1 VAYTA
6 VELIEIKRDGGVLPL
21 DAIEWLI
28 RAYTDGTV
36 TEYQMAAMAMAVF
49 FNGLD
54 GEELAAWTEAMLHS
68 GDVMDFS
75 DVAAPKVDKHS
86 TGGVGDKISI
96 PLAPLVA
103 AVGIAVPMMSGRGLG
118 HTGGT
123 LDKLE
128 TIPGFTSRLDPDR
141 FRSTLVEHGLVL
153 AGASETMV
161 PADRKLYELRDATA
175 TVPSIPLIASSIM
188 SKKLAEGLDGL
199 LLDVKTGSGASIKVL
214 DQTRALARTM
224 VDIGARHGVGT
235 VALITWMGQPLG
247 REVGNAN
254 EIRESI
260 EVLRGGGPEDVIE
273 LTMTFGEVM
282 MEMAGIDGGR
292 AALEEAISSGRALE
306 KLVEVVAAQ
315 GGDPSVIEN
324 PDLLPTCANEAVLTA
339 DRDGFV
345 TRCDALTVGVAAT
358 RLGAGRDRKEDDIDP
373 GVGITVEAKVGDRV
387 STGDTLA
394 RIRYSD
400 QAKWDAQRDLLASAW
415 AIDDEAPEP
424 QDLIIERI
432 EATS

>member
-282 MEMAGIDGGR
+282 MEMAGIDGGK

>member
-103 AVGIAVPMMSGRGLG
+103 AVGMAVPMMSGRGLG

-282 MEMAGIDGGR
+282 MEMAGIDGGK

-415 AIDDEAPEP
+415 AIDEEAPEP

-432 EATS
+432 EATG